1 MPANRS
7 AVLCSNLPRPRPP
20 RSGIIG
26 AWLIGSAFIA
36 LVLAFLPIGTGASS
50 AGVLAHP
57 TALPTSLGG
66 TMSNSALKG
75 DRLPKMR
82 HGVERLEGNKPA
94 NIPTGCEAAFSKLV
108 RVGNFSSRCVT

>member
-7 AVLCSNLPRPRPP
+7 AALCSNLPRLQPH

-36 LVLAFLPIGTGASS
+36 LVLACLPIGTGASS
-50 AGVLAHP
+50 AGMLAP
-57 TALPTSLGG
+57 AIPSPASLGG
-66 TMSNSALKG
+66 TVSNSALKG

-82 HGVERLEGNKPA
+82 HGVERMEGNKPA